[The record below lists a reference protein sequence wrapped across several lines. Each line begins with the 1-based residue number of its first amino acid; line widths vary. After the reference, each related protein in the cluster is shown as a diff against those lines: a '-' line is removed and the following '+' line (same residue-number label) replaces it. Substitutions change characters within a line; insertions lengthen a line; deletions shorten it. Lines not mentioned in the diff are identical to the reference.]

1 MSDWEH
7 RRNLRL
13 ITVDEIAPSQQIQ
26 VSRWLKRRAEL
37 LIADDHGLKLNPSL
51 LNLMTLKKHYADNEL
66 A

>member
-13 ITVDEIAPSQQIQ
+13 ITVDEIAPSQQVQ

-37 LIADDHGLKLNPSL
+37 LIADDYEAEAESL
-51 LNLMTLKKHYADNEL
+51 IAEFDDSEEALC
-66 A
+66 